1 MQRQLFKP
9 LLLHHIQNDQE
20 ADTTEDDQPCR
31 RQVQKDVILIGD
43 QVSQP
48 SQNIE
53 ARVVKGRYGME
64 HADSQRTKR
73 RIILYEHDEAQNGSQ
88 CFKKQSHE
96 KNRAH
101 KLNDPLEAVHVQRFL
116 GKQPS
121 PDADALSR
129 RQNQANADGCHSQS
143 ADLNEHRHHGLP
155 ERGKMVR
162 HVNGDQSRYTHRT
175 GRGKQGI
182 HKGNL
187 RIRPDGNGKY
197 KNHSSGQDYKRKAHC
212 NQPAGR
218 LFFQKIYEKHDFVF
232 SSSISS
238 YMILPSKNTAFFSVL
253 FLLDKQFA
261 QKTRTIGRLP
271 MQKRRQI
278 SSRTEREK
286 FSHKKKARQ

>member
-9 LLLHHIQNDQE
+9 FLLHHIQDDQE

-64 HADSQRTKR
+64 YADSHRMKQ
-73 RIILYEHDEAQNGSQ
+73 RIILYEHDKAQQGAQ
-88 CFKKQSHE
+88 RFKKQRHE
-96 KNRAH
+96 KDRAH
-101 KLNDPLEAVHVQRFL
+101 KLDDSLEAVHIQRFL
-116 GKQPS
+116 GEQPS
-121 PDADALSR
+121 PDADPLSC
-129 RQNQANADGCHSQS
+129 RQDQSDADGCHSQS

-155 ERGKMVR
+155 ERSKMVR
-162 HVNGDQSRYTHRT
+162 HVNGDQSRYTHRA
-175 GRGKQGI
+175 GGGKQGI

-187 RIRPDGNGKY
+187 RVRPDGNGKY
-197 KNHSSGQDYKRKAHC
+197 KNHSSGQNYKRKAHC

-218 LFFQKIYEKHDFVF
+218 LLFQKINEKHDFVF

-238 YMILPSKNTAFFSVL
+238 YMILPSKNTAFFSVF
-253 FLLDKQFA
+253 FLLDEQFA